1 MPRPHPLTR
10 ELTHEA
16 IFRASPTATLVLD
29 LELCILDANPA
40 YLRLTGR
47 ELEELVGTY
56 LFEAFPANPDDPDGD
71 GTDNVRASMQRALD
85 TGQADGMWVQR
96 YDIPTS
102 SPSEP
107 FEERYWS
114 PVNTPVLDADG
125 RPIGILHTVEDVTPF
140 RDDLIKA
147 LGFYRA
153 AAESGEEPSVELDR
167 RFADHA
173 AATLSNTRLFSDLVT
188 EVEQLREALT
198 SRATIEQA
206 KGILML
212 RTRCTA
218 QEAFELLSRRSQE
231 RNVKLRDVAAE
242 LVAIAARVE
251 TPNGREAAHH

>member
-1 MPRPHPLTR
+1 MPRPHPM
-10 ELTHEA
+10 THEV

-29 LELCILDANPA
+29 LDLCILDANPA
-40 YLRLTGR
+40 YLRATGR
-47 ELEELVGTY
+47 ELEELVGKH

-71 GTDNVRASMQRALD
+71 GSDNIRASMQRALA
-85 TGQADGMWVQR
+85 TGRPDGMWVQR

-102 SPSEP
+102 RRSEP

-125 RPIGILHTVEDVTPF
+125 RPVGIIHTVEDVTPF

-147 LGFYRA
+147 LEFYRA
-153 AAESGEEPSVELDR
+153 AAASGEEPSVELDR

-173 AATLSNTRLFSDLVT
+173 AVTLSDTRLFSDLVT

-242 LVAIAARVE
+242 LVAIATRVGHS
-251 TPNGREAAHH
+251 NGREAAYR